1 VPAAGREIPLPR
13 ALTAGLLGLCAI
25 VGLIAGKDPILAIGA
40 AIGAVFILLAFTN
53 LGLALVIFCGEPMDL
68 DFSSSK
74 VVRIGAILLLI
85 AWLTYLRGRREK
97 GSIFTANPSL
107 GWAVLI
113 FLGWVLLSITWA
125 AIPSQALIQAGG
137 YAMGAAILAI
147 AYTAVDSR
155 RELPYLVGVLLL
167 GIFGTGA
174 YAFISSP
181 AESAEAAER
190 LSGTVDPNVLAA
202 ILITGAVMSVG
213 VGALWRKRS
222 PVLQYTAYGIGLFCL
237 AAVFLTVSR
246 GGLIALF
253 ASLLAGVVFGG
264 RWRAR
269 VALLGI
275 VVALGSAYYIVA
287 LAPNASRERILNTV
301 QGQEQVEQGRTTI
314 WQVAL
319 RMGEA
324 HPVNGVGAG
333 NFPTSA
339 KHYLLQPGV
348 LPRTDLILDT
358 PKVAHNIY
366 LQIWAELGLVGLVLF
381 LLIVFFALRTMFQ
394 AARNF
399 RERDDQAAEVFAR
412 SLLVATIGML
422 VASFFISIELDKH
435 LWLLLG
441 LGPALLHIS
450 RRQPGRTEDSV
461 REPSRMPVARP
472 AAAIGRG

>member
-1 VPAAGREIPLPR
+1 MREIPLPR

-25 VGLIAGKDPILAIGA
+25 VGLIAGKDPVLAIGA
-40 AIGAVFILLAFTN
+40 AVGAIFVLLAFTN
-53 LGLALVIFCGEPMDL
+53 LAFALVIFCGEPMDL

-74 VVRIGAILLLI
+74 VVRIGAILLLL
-85 AWLTYLRGRREK
+85 AWLTILRGRKTK
-97 GSIFTANPSL
+97 GSVFTANPAL
-107 GWAVLI
+107 GWTLLL
-113 FLGWVLLSITWA
+113 FMGWVLLSISWA
-125 AIPSQALIQAGG
+125 EIPSQALIQSGG

-147 AYTAVDSR
+147 AYTAVDKR
-155 RELPYLVGVLLL
+155 DELRYVLGILLL
-167 GIFGTGA
+167 GILGTGL
-174 YAFISSP
+174 YAIVSTP
-181 AESAEAAER
+181 EEAVASAER

-202 ILITGAVMSVG
+202 ILITGAVTSVG
-213 VGALWRKRS
+213 VGALWRRRS
-222 PVLQYTAYGIGLFCL
+222 VALQCAAYGAGLFCL

-253 ASLLAGVVFGG
+253 ASLAAGVVFGG
-264 RWRAR
+264 RWRGR
-269 VALLGI
+269 VAILAL

-287 LAPNASRERILNTV
+287 LAPTAARERILNTV

-339 KHYLLQPGV
+339 KHYLLKPGV

-366 LQIWAELGLVGLVLF
+366 LQIFAELGLVGLVLF
-381 LLIVFFALRTMFQ
+381 LLIVFFALRAMFR

-399 RERDDQAAEVFAR
+399 RDRGDQPAEILAR

-422 VASFFISIELDKH
+422 TASFFISIELDKH

-450 RRQPGRTEDSV
+450 RRQPERTEDSV
-461 REPSRMPVARP
+461 RARSQVRAAPP
-472 AAAIGRG
+472 AAAIEAG